1 MSTLRGEMQAPA
13 FRRGVHLTA
22 YILWWAFRRQRG
34 RSLLACAGFLVA
46 SCALLL
52 LSATTQTTVFRTT
65 QLISQ
70 HWRPTYDLVVVPA
83 HQPVPPPGSSIP
95 PDHFEGYTGG
105 ISLAQ
110 YEQIQHLPGVSVA
123 APIAFISYVQYPL
136 TTIYFGPHPPGF
148 YQLSWTLTASNG
160 LQQFTEY
167 QTSMLVYAFPG
178 HCPSPC
184 EMLSAR
190 QFAPPQAIG
199 VQDYFYSADGYLT
212 GVPNPGAFLLAA
224 IDPVAEN
231 QLVHLNR
238 SLVSGGPLPQQ
249 TALAR
254 DSETPTL
261 PGLSEREAPNYDV
274 PLLINTQ
281 LPGGVTLHVSF
292 SRLLTAST
300 DPQQIA
306 ALGGSTYLAH
316 APEQPI
322 FAGKVPLPQNDLRLF
337 SRNAQLEL
345 SGSSLVLENPGYKK
359 FMLNFTVGPASLTYR
374 PTTPPPGTSG
384 PAYTLVP
391 TSQQPPP
398 GTAGMEVAF
407 RPLNRLPGT
416 LESTPLSVGY
426 AFETSA
432 YSVYNGAVY
441 TAQTVG
447 AFDGSRLA
455 AAFGDTLN
463 WLPEN
468 TYTPSSLTLRYNAQ
482 GQPVAPVSLL
492 PTTNQAGFTLE
503 PPAALTTL
511 AAARQIRG
519 DRCISVIRVRVAGN
533 VTPDQAGWERVA
545 RVAQEIHDRTGLQA
559 IVTLGS
565 SPRPTL
571 VYIPGLQPGQAQ
583 GVTQPIPPIG
593 WVEERWITIGA
604 GLLYLNRL
612 GPTQTALLGAVLL
625 VCLGYVFVTLQ
636 ALLTAQR
643 RDFAILS
650 ALGWRPRHLTTLF
663 LGQALLLA
671 LGGGLGG
678 LGLALLL
685 CSLLGLSPPG
695 PLIIWALP
703 AALGLALLGVL
714 GPLWRLW
721 RLQPASL
728 FRAGRA
734 IRSQQAAGYP
744 VRRSAALGVRLSPLG
759 ALAARNLIRSPL
771 QTLLLVGSLLLS
783 TVLLVVTLTS
793 LLAFR
798 QLLQGTLLGQEV
810 LLQTAVP
817 QLVGVVFTLL
827 LTFLGVADPLVLGVR
842 ERQGEIA
849 LLQAVGWPLGLV
861 QGLVLREG
869 ILLALLGTLPGVGL
883 ALVLV
888 ALQQQQTAPVIA
900 LLVGGGAIGFLILVA
915 ALATLPAL
923 RLIARLRLPEILRRE

>member
-1 MSTLRGEMQAPA
+1 MA
-13 FRRGVHLTA
+13 H
-22 YILWWAFRRQRG
+22 ILWWAFRRQRG

-184 EMLSAR
+184 EELLSAR

-199 VQDYFYSADGYLT
+199 VKDYFYSADGYLT

-261 PGLSEREAPNYDV
+261 SGLFEREEAPNYDV

-281 LPGGVTLHVSF
+281 LPGGVTLNVSF

-398 GTAGMEVAF
+398 GTSGSEVAF
-407 RPLNRLPGT
+407 RPLNPLPGT
-416 LESTPLSVGY
+416 LESIPLSVGY

-468 TYTPSSLTLRYNAQ
+468 TYTPAPLTLRYNAQ
-482 GQPVAPVSLL
+482 GQPVAPVPLL

-511 AAARQIRG
+511 AAARQILG

-533 VTPDQAGWERVA
+533 VTPDQAGWARVA

-559 IVTLGS
+559 IVTLGA

-571 VYIPGLQPGQAQ
+571 VYVPGLQPAPALGLS
-583 GVTQPIPPIG
+583 QPIPPLG

-612 GPTQTALLGAVLL
+612 GPTQTALLSVVLL
-625 VCLGYVFVTLQ
+625 VCLGYVFLTLQ

-643 RDFAILS
+643 RDFAILA
-650 ALGWRPRHLTTLF
+650 ALGWSPRHLTTLF

-671 LGGGLGG
+671 LAGGLAG
-678 LGLALLL
+678 LGLAFLL
-685 CSLLGLSPPG
+685 CFLLDLSPPAL
-695 PLIIWALP
+695 LIAWALP
-703 AALGLALLGVL
+703 VVLGLALLGLL

-721 RLQPASL
+721 RLRPSSL
-728 FRAGRA
+728 FRASRP
-734 IRSQQAAGYP
+734 IRPLQAAGQP
-744 VRRSAALGVRLSPLG
+744 ARRGAALGVRLFPLG
-759 ALAARNLIRSPL
+759 SLAARNLLRSPW

-783 TVLLVVTLTS
+783 TLLLVVTLSS

-798 QLLQGTLLGQEV
+798 QLLQGTLLGQAV
-810 LLQTAVP
+810 LLQTALP
-817 QLVGVVFTLL
+817 QLVSVLFTLL
-827 LTFLGVADPLVLGVR
+827 LTCLGIADLLLLQVR
-842 ERQGEIA
+842 ERQGEFA
-849 LLQAVGWPLGLV
+849 LLQAIGWPLGLV
-861 QGLVLREG
+861 QGLVLRESF
-869 ILLALLGTLPGVGL
+869 LLALLGTLPGVGL
-883 ALVLV
+883 AV
-888 ALQQQQTAPVIA
+888 AFLRLQQQEGALGLVLPVG
-900 LLVGGGAIGFLILVA
+900 LGTIGFLFLVA
-915 ALATLPAL
+915 ALAALPAL
-923 RLIARLRLPEILRRE
+923 RTLRRLRLPEILRRE